1 MSRQRTS
8 AERRSPENPAQ
19 GTAPRWLESIP
30 KTPAPE
36 SAESAPAAP
45 DAESVQ
51 PIVRKGK
58 SPSVV
63 SRPQRTL
70 YGLIC
75 REDPAG
81 PVAARTARVAEAL
94 AARGREVHV
103 FCRLPIAVG
112 DTRVVIHVVGAQ
124 DSGDLVEQTVDFG
137 RRVAEAV
144 HQQRNG
150 SRAQLILIGQEWGAL
165 PALLQLGEEPG
176 VETMLALQSLERM
189 RSDLG
194 SALSQRIHDLEIH
207 GLRSVRAVLA
217 QDGTVSTEITKL
229 VPECAPRV
237 VQARTA
243 FPVDEYTLD
252 LDPGAIKAR
261 YDVGPVDPTILFVGD
276 LDERHGPDL
285 LMRAMP
291 AILKNHAQARLV
303 VVGDGTLLW
312 PLKVMSR
319 YMLLDHVVR
328 LVGHV
333 GGRQVRELIAA
344 SDVVV
349 VPSRV
354 RTEDWQIL
362 SGWSAK
368 RPVVATYQVAEG
380 ICRHEQ
386 DSVLIYANP
395 ASVVWGIE
403 RVLFDREL
411 GQRIA
416 ENGHAEVVQ
425 RFGWDPVAT
434 QIESLVE
441 AV

>member
-19 GTAPRWLESIP
+19 GTAPRWLESVP

-36 SAESAPAAP
+36 NSESPPAPES
-45 DAESVQ
+45 ESVH
-51 PIVRKGK
+51 PIVRKPK

-63 SRPQRTL
+63 ARPQRTL

-81 PVAARTARVAEAL
+81 SIAARTARVAEAL

-103 FCRLPIAVG
+103 FCRLPIAVA
-112 DTRVVIHVVGAQ
+112 DTRVAVHAVGAQ
-124 DSGDLVEQTVDFG
+124 DNGDLIEQAMDFG
-137 RRVAEAV
+137 RRVGEAIR
-144 HQQRNG
+144 QQRNG
-150 SRAQLILIGQEWGAL
+150 SRAQLVLIGQEWGSL
-165 PALLQLGEEPG
+165 PALLHMGEEPG
-176 VETMLALQSLERM
+176 VETMLALQSLERQ

-194 SALSQRIHDLEIH
+194 SALSQRIHELEMH

-217 QDGTVSTEITKL
+217 QDEAVSAEIGKL

-237 VQARTA
+237 VQARNA
-243 FPVDEYTLD
+243 FPVDEYALD
-252 LDPGAIKAR
+252 VDPGAIKAR
-261 YDVGPVDPTILFVGD
+261 YDVGPVDPTILFIGD

-319 YMLLDHVVR
+319 YMLLDPVVR

-380 ICRHEQ
+380 ICRHEE
-386 DSVLIYANP
+386 DSVLIYGNP

-416 ENGHAEVVQ
+416 HKGHAEVVQ

-441 AV
+441 PV

>member
-1 MSRQRTS
+1 MSRQRSS
-8 AERRSPENPAQ
+8 AERRSQENQAQ
-19 GTAPRWLESIP
+19 GTAPRWLESVP
-30 KTPAPE
+30 KTPAPDSSDSPPTPPE
-36 SAESAPAAP
+36 G
-45 DAESVQ
+45 ESVQ
-51 PIVRKGK
+51 PIVRKAK

-63 SRPQRTL
+63 ARPQRTI

-75 REDPAG
+75 REDPEG
-81 PVAARTARVAEAL
+81 PIAARTARLAGAL

-112 DTRVVIHVVGAQ
+112 DARVTVHAVGVQ
-124 DSGDLVEQTVDFG
+124 DSGDVLEQAIDFG
-137 RRVAEAV
+137 RRVNEAIR
-144 HQQRNG
+144 QQRNG
-150 SRAQLILIGQEWGAL
+150 SRAQLVLMGQEWGAL
-165 PALLQLGEEPG
+165 PALLQMGEEPG
-176 VETMLALQSLERM
+176 VEAVLSLQSLEKQ
-189 RSDLG
+189 RSGLA
-194 SALSQRIHDLEIH
+194 SPLSQRIHELEVQ
-207 GLRSVRAVLA
+207 GLRTVRSVLA
-217 QDGTVSTEITKL
+217 QDGAVSAEIEKL
-229 VPECAPRV
+229 VPECSPRL
-237 VQARTA
+237 VQARSP
-243 FPVDEYTLD
+243 FPVEDYAID
-252 LDPGAIKAR
+252 VDPAAVKAR

-291 AILKNHAQARLV
+291 PILKNHPQARLI

-319 YMLLDHVVR
+319 YMLLDHAVR
-328 LVGHV
+328 IVGHV
-333 GGRQVRELIAA
+333 GGLHVRELIAA

-368 RPVVATYQVAEG
+368 RPLVATYQVAEG

-416 ENGHAEVVQ
+416 ECGHREVVQ
-425 RFGWDPVAT
+425 RFGWDSVAT

-441 AV
+441 GV